1 MHDLGIHTAGIE
13 PFGESCAV
21 VSVAQAAECAVVR
34 VEDHGLHQGIYGR
47 RNTRARRFTAG
58 WVGSVV
64 VAQVLAQEGGVGT
77 LERAGAVNAR
87 VKVVGDALAG
97 VQIDE
102 REANG
107 VAAAFD
113 VLGGCCKGFL
123 LFFGKRC
130 GIFVFYQGKRARG
143 GGEGIDAVECVGR
156 ETLSDESRCRFFCGS
171 IRGSCN
177 GVCCVVHKAAA

>member
-1 MHDLGIHTAGIE
+1 M
-13 PFGESCAV
+13 
-21 VSVAQAAECAVVR
+21 
-34 VEDHGLHQGIYGR
+34 
-47 RNTRARRFTAG
+47 
-58 WVGSVV
+58 
-64 VAQVLAQEGGVGT
+64 LAQEGGVGA

-87 VKVVGDALAG
+87 VEVVGDALAG

-107 VAAAFD
+107 VAAVFD

-123 LFFGKRC
+123 LLFGKRC
-130 GIFVFYQGKRARG
+130 GIFAFYQGKRARS
-143 GGEGIDAVECVGR
+143 GGEGIDAVERVGR

-171 IRGSCN
+171 IRGSRN

>member
-1 MHDLGIHTAGIE
+1 MRSGRIGFEVLIRVQPQQGGLARGIAREVRVVHDLGIHAAGIE
-13 PFGESCAV
+13 PFCEPCAV
-21 VSVAQAAECAVVR
+21 IRVAQAVECAVVR

-47 RNTRARRFTAG
+47 RNAGASRFTAG

-64 VAQVLAQEGGVGT
+64 VAQVLAQESGVGT

-87 VKVVGDALAG
+87 VEVVSDALAG

-113 VLGGCCKGFL
+113 VLGGCRKGFL
-123 LFFGKRC
+123 LLF
-130 GIFVFYQGKRARG
+130 
-143 GGEGIDAVECVGR
+143 
-156 ETLSDESRCRFFCGS
+156 
-171 IRGSCN
+171 
-177 GVCCVVHKAAA
+177 